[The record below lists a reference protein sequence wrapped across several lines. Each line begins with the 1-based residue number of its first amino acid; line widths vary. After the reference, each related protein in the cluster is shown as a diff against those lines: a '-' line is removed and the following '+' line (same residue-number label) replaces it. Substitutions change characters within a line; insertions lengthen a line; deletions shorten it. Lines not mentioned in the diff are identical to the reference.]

1 MVNHI
6 NTILLFLFLLV
17 AGSPAHSINRISV
30 DTLFVS
36 DTILQT
42 NEINERMPVI
52 HYKFNPKSLIL
63 PASLITVGAIG
74 TSVNGLSDFHLLS
87 RKDTVKQIRIDDY
100 LEWGMLG
107 WVFVCDLMG
116 KEKHNWVDQ
125 FCLMAIAEGLNAGM
139 TRTVKYV
146 VNKERPDGGPH
157 SFPSGHTANAFLG
170 AHLAYKEFKE
180 TSPILA
186 YSGYVLATF
195 VGCSRIYNNR
205 HWVADV
211 VAGAGFG
218 ILSVE
223 LSYLIYFPIRNAIA
237 QKINRKASDTP
248 LVIVPLIGK
257 QEAGISLS
265 YCF

>member
-1 MVNHI
+1 MSSI
-6 NTILLFLFLLV
+6 NTIRLLLFLLIVSTPAFSMNKI
-17 AGSPAHSINRISV
+17 SPDTLTVSDSSARISEV
-30 DTLFVS
+30 H
-36 DTILQT
+36 
-42 NEINERMPVI
+42 ERMPVI

-87 RKDTVKQIRIDDY
+87 RKDSVKQIRIDDY

-170 AHLAYKEFKE
+170 AHLAYKEFKDS
-180 TSPILA
+180 SPVLA
-186 YSGYVLATF
+186 YSGYVIATF

-237 QKINRKASDTP
+237 RKINRKASDTP
-248 LVIVPLIGK
+248 LVIVPVIGK